1 MHPLQA
7 MAGAQAAYWVTVSIA
22 ILILDYVTG
31 PFIQF
36 PILFVLPVAAATVR
50 NGFKVGAVVAATL
63 PLIRLSFFLRWELSS
78 SWTLEWIDTAVDVA
92 VLVGISGLVAYVT
105 RQQLQIRVLEGMLPI
120 CAFCKRIRDEEG
132 HWRQMESYITRRSQ
146 ARFSHTYCE
155 ECVKAHYPEFTD

>member
-1 MHPLQA
+1 MQPLQA
-7 MAGAQAAYWVTVSIA
+7 MAGAHPAYWVTLSIA

-50 NGFKVGAVVAATL
+50 HGFLVGATVAGTL
-63 PLIRLSFFLRWELSS
+63 PLIRLSFFLRWELPS
-78 SWTLEWIDTAVDVA
+78 SWTLEWLDTGVDV
-92 VLVGISGLVAYVT
+92 VILVGISGLIDYIQ
-105 RQQLQIRVLEGMLPI
+105 RQQMQIRVLEGMLPI

-132 HWRQMESYITRRSQ
+132 HWRQLESYITRRSH

-155 ECVKAHYPEFTD
+155 ECAKAHYPEFTD